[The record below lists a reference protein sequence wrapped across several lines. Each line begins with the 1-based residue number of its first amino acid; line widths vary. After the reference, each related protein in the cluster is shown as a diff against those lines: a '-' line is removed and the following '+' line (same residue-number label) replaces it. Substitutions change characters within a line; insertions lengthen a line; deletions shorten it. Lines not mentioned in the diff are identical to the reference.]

1 MLGTQKNKIG
11 SFNYFSYFCIRKDTE
26 MYTVKDIH
34 GKIIT
39 TIEDESIF
47 AVFRDLDLRN
57 ADFNGAKLRYA
68 MFIRCNV
75 DGADF
80 RGADMLAA
88 NIEQTDFTTAITD
101 RTTLFPVE
109 EEQRPHYM

>member
-1 MLGTQKNKIG
+1 MYIVNDISGNPIVKTE
-11 SFNYFSYFCIRKDTE
+11 KD
-26 MYTVKDIH
+26 
-34 GKIIT
+34 
-39 TIEDESIF
+39 SIF

-75 DGADF
+75 EGADF
-80 RGADMLAA
+80 RGADLLAA